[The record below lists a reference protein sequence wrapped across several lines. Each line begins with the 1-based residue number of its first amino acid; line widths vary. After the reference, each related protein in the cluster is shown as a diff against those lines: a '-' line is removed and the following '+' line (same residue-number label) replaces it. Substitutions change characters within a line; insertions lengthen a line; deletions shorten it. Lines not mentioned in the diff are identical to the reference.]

1 MKIIICGAGQV
12 GSSIAREL
20 AAEGNAVT
28 VLDLSAD
35 LIRQTTDELDVQGI
49 VGHGSHPDV
58 LERAGARDSDMII
71 AVTHSD
77 EVNMVACQIGHSL
90 FSIPTKIARVRAQNY
105 LAPAWQELFSREQL
119 AIDATIS
126 PEIEV
131 ARSVLRRIRAPG
143 SFEVIDFADGA
154 IQVVGVSC
162 GPDCPV
168 VDTPLRQLT
177 ELFPDLKAVVVGI
190 MRKERFFVP
199 DSTDTMAVGD
209 EAYFVA
215 ARENVQRTLEYFGY
229 KLRETRRV
237 IVIGA
242 GQIGLDVTTK
252 LERLPGMKIRMIER
266 DKARAEAAAD
276 TLKRTIVLHG
286 DGVDQQVLAEAGVAE
301 AEAVVALTNDDD
313 TNVLSA
319 VLARH
324 AGAQR
329 TLALINK
336 PAYGPLSRSLG
347 IDAYIDPRATTV
359 STILQHVRRGRIK
372 GLYSIAEGSAE
383 VIEAEALDTSPLVGK
398 SLRDA
403 PIPEGMIVGAIR
415 RKDMVIYPRGDTV
428 IEAMDHVVLLALRD
442 VVRKV
447 EQLFRVS
454 VDFF

>member
-12 GSSIAREL
+12 GSGIAREL

-28 VLDLSAD
+28 VVDLSAE
-35 LIRQTTDELDVQGI
+35 LIRQTTDELDVQGL

-105 LAPAWQELFSREQL
+105 LSPNWQELFSREHL

-131 ARSVLRRIRAPG
+131 ARSVLRRLRAPG

-154 IQVVGVSC
+154 IQVIGVHIE
-162 GPDCPV
+162 PDCPV
-168 VDTPLRQLT
+168 IDTPLRQLS

-190 MRKERFFVP
+190 TRKDRFFVP
-199 DSTDTMAVGD
+199 DSNDTLMSGD
-209 EAYFVA
+209 ECYFVA
-215 ARENVQRTLEYFGY
+215 ARENVPRTLENIGY
-229 KLRETRRV
+229 KMRDTRRV

-242 GQIGLDVTTK
+242 GQIGLNVTAQ

-266 DKARAEAAAD
+266 DKPRAEAAAD
-276 TLKRTIVLHG
+276 QLRRTIVLHG
-286 DGVDQQVLAEAGVAE
+286 DGVDQQVLADAGVGE
-301 AEAVVALTNDDD
+301 AEAVVTLTNDDD
-313 TNVLSA
+313 TNLLSA

-372 GLYSIAEGSAE
+372 GLYSIAEGAAE
-383 VIEAEALDTSPLVGK
+383 AIEAEVLETSPLVGK
-398 SLRDA
+398 TLREA
-403 PIPEGMIVGAIR
+403 SIPEGIIIGALY
-415 RKDMVIYPRGDTV
+415 RKGTVIYPRGDTQ
-428 IEAMDHVVLLALRD
+428 IESMDHVVLLALRD

-447 EQLFRVS
+447 EHLFRVS
-454 VDFF
+454 VDYF

>member
-12 GSSIAREL
+12 GSGIAREL

-28 VLDLSAD
+28 VIDQSAD
-35 LIRQTTDELDVQGI
+35 LIRQTTDELDVQGL

-90 FSIPTKIARVRAQNY
+90 FSIPTKIARVRAQSY
-105 LAPAWQELFSREQL
+105 LDPAWQELFSRDHL
-119 AIDATIS
+119 PIDVTIS

-131 ARSVLRRIRAPG
+131 ARSVLRRLRAPG
-143 SFEVIDFADGA
+143 SFEVIDFAEGA
-154 IQVVGVSC
+154 VQVVGVRI

-168 VDTPLRQLT
+168 IDTPLRQLT
-177 ELFPDLKAVVVGI
+177 ELFPDLQAVVAGI
-190 MRKERFFVP
+190 MRKDRFFVP
-199 DSTDTMAVGD
+199 DSNDTVTEGD
-209 EAYFVA
+209 ECYFVA
-215 ARENVQRTLEYFGY
+215 ARENVPRTLENFGY
-229 KLRETRRV
+229 KMRDTRRV

-242 GQIGLDVTTK
+242 GHIGLNVTAA
-252 LERLPGMKIRMIER
+252 LERIPGMKIRMIER
-266 DKARAEAAAD
+266 DKARAEAAAEQ
-276 TLKRTIVLHG
+276 LRRTVVLNG
-286 DGVDQQVLAEAGVAE
+286 DGVDQQVLADAGVAE

-313 TNVLSA
+313 TNMLSA

-329 TLALINK
+329 SLALINK

-372 GLYSIAEGSAE
+372 GLYSIAEGAAE

-398 SLRDA
+398 TLREA
-403 PIPEGMIVGAIR
+403 QLPEGIMIGALY
-415 RKDMVIYPRGDTV
+415 RKGEVIYPRGDTG

-442 VVRKV
+442 AVRKV
-447 EQLFRVS
+447 EHLFRVS
-454 VDFF
+454 VDYF

>member
-28 VLDLSAD
+28 VVDLSAD

-49 VGHGSHPDV
+49 IGHGAHPDV

-90 FSIPTKIARVRAQNY
+90 FSIPTKIARVRAQSY
-105 LAPAWQELFSREQL
+105 LSPAWQDLFSREHL
-119 AIDATIS
+119 PIDVTIS

-131 ARSVLRRIRAPG
+131 ARSVLRRLRAPG
-143 SFEVIDFADGA
+143 AFEVIDFADGA
-154 IQVVGVSC
+154 IQAVGVRI

-168 VDTPLRQLT
+168 MDTPLRQLS
-177 ELFPDLKAVVVGI
+177 ELFPDIRPVVVGI
-190 MRKERFFVP
+190 LRKERFFVP
-199 DSTDTMAVGD
+199 DSTDTVIEGD
-209 EAYFVA
+209 ECYFVA
-215 ARENVQRTLEYFGY
+215 ARENVARSLEYFGY
-229 KLRETRRV
+229 PMRDTRRV

-242 GQIGLDVTTK
+242 GHIGLSVTAQ
-252 LERLPGMKIRMIER
+252 LERLPGMKIRMIEQ

-276 TLKRTIVLHG
+276 TLRRTIVLHG
-286 DGVDQQVLAEAGVAE
+286 DGVDQQVLADAGVAE
-301 AEAVVALTNDDD
+301 AEALVALTNDDD

-324 AGAQR
+324 SGAKR

-336 PAYGPLSRSLG
+336 QAYGPLSRSLG

-372 GLYSIAEGSAE
+372 GLNSVAEGAAE
-383 VIEAEALDTSPLVGK
+383 LIEAEALDTSPLVGK
-398 SLRDA
+398 ALRDA
-403 PIPEGMIVGAIR
+403 SIPEGMIVGAIYR
-415 RKDMVIYPRGDTV
+415 GGAVVYPRGDTV

-447 EQLFRVS
+447 EHLFRVS
-454 VDFF
+454 VDYF

>member
-1 MKIIICGAGQV
+1 MKIIICGAGRV
-12 GSSIAREL
+12 GSGIAREL
-20 AAEGNAVT
+20 AGEGNAVT
-28 VLDLSAD
+28 VIDLSAD
-35 LIRQTTDELDVQGI
+35 LIRQTTDELDVQGL
-49 VGHGSHPDV
+49 VGHGAHPDV

-77 EVNMVACQIGHSL
+77 EVNMMACQIGHAL
-90 FSIPTKIARVRAQNY
+90 FAIPTKIARVRAQSY
-105 LAPAWQELFSREQL
+105 LDPAWQALFSREHL

-131 ARSVLRRIRAPG
+131 ARSVLRRLQAPG

-154 IQVVGVSC
+154 VKVVGVHI

-168 VDTPLRQLT
+168 MDAPLRQLS

-190 MRKERFFVP
+190 MRKERFVVP
-199 DSTDTMAVGD
+199 DPTDMLTLGD
-209 EAYFVA
+209 ECYFVA
-215 ARENVQRTLEYFGY
+215 ARENVPRTLENFGY
-229 KLRETRRV
+229 RKRDTRRV

-242 GQIGLDVTTK
+242 GHIGLNVSRE

-276 TLKRTIVLHG
+276 MLRRTIVLNG
-286 DGVDQQVLAEAGVAE
+286 DGVDQQVLADAGVAE
-301 AEAVVALTNDDD
+301 TEAVVALTNDDD

-336 PAYGPLSRSLG
+336 PAYGALSRSLG

-372 GLYSIAEGSAE
+372 GLYSIAEGAAE

-398 SLRDA
+398 ALRDA
-403 PIPEGMIVGAIR
+403 PIPAGIIVGALIR
-415 RKDMVIYPRGDTV
+415 QGTVIFPRGDTV
-428 IEAMDHVVLLALRD
+428 IEALDRVVLLALRD
-442 VVRKV
+442 DVRKV
-447 EQLFRVS
+447 EHLFRVS
-454 VDFF
+454 VDYF